1 MLKPCYS
8 NKLIE
13 AGCDEAGR
21 GCFAGPVFAA
31 AVIFPDDF
39 QHSELNDSK
48 ILSANKRESLRDI
61 IENQAIAWSVASVDS
76 DEIDKINILQA
87 SILAMHR
94 AIKKL
99 KTKPQFLLIDG
110 NRFNNY
116 KDIPHKCFVR
126 GDGLYMSIAAASIL
140 AKTHRDEYMRKL
152 HQQYPVYGWKNNKGY
167 PTRAHKDAIIKYGI
181 TPYHRKSFQLNEQL
195 LLNFMIK

>member
-1 MLKPCYS
+1 MLKPHYS

-31 AVIFPDDF
+31 AVIFPGDF

-48 ILSANKRESLRDI
+48 VLSANKRESLREI
-61 IENQAIAWSVASVDS
+61 IEKQATAWSVASVDS
-76 DEIDKINILQA
+76 NKIDKINILQA

-126 GDGLYMSIAAASIL
+126 GDSLYISIAAASIL
-140 AKTHRDEYMRKL
+140 AKTYRDEYMEKL

-195 LLNFMIK
+195 LINFVV

>member
-1 MLKPCYS
+1 MLKAYYS
-8 NKLIE
+8 DKLIE

-48 ILSANKRESLRDI
+48 VLSANKRKSLREI
-61 IENQAIAWSVASVDS
+61 IEKQATAWSVASVDS
-76 DEIDKINILQA
+76 NKIDKINILQA

-116 KDIPHKCFVR
+116 RDIPHKCFVK

-140 AKTHRDEYMRKL
+140 AKTYRDEYMGKL
-152 HQQYPVYGWKNNKGY
+152 HHQYPVYGWKNNKGY

-181 TPYHRKSFQLNEQL
+181 TPYHRKSFHLNEQL
-195 LLNFMIK
+195 LINFVAK